1 MALENNKKITMVV
14 KALLEGDVSGLGQGV
29 LQPNIPADPDVNPTQ
44 EPAQS
49 NQQVI
54 NNTESAQNPNINQD
68 NQQLPQMQAGE
79 DLQLEQQIKGPEDPI
94 KKFID
99 KLIDTKNKVY
109 EQNSKSEIQKTISNI
124 NT

>member
-1 MALENNKKITMVV
+1 M
-14 KALLEGDVSGLGQGV
+14 KALLEGDVSGLGVGV
-29 LQPNIPADPDVNPTQ
+29 LQPNIPADPDVSPQQ
-44 EPAQS
+44 EPAQN

-54 NNTESAQNPNINQD
+54 NNTQSAQNPNINQD
-68 NQQLPQMQAGE
+68 NQQIPQAGE
-79 DLQLEQQIKGPEDPI
+79 DLQIEQQIKGPEDPI

-109 EQNSKSEIQKTISNI
+109 EQNSKGEIQKVISNI